1 MIKKLFKWLFI
12 LIFILCLGI
21 VGIYMYAGEI
31 VKFSVEKFLPEVTQ
45 TNVQLNRV
53 DLSLLKGHVGVYGL
67 SIANPQG
74 YGADDAFSLKQIS
87 VSFDPKSVLTDKI
100 IINQILIDGTHVSA
114 EATYQN
120 GKITSNLTQIQQN
133 VESYLN
139 KVNASSNQKA
149 SESKSQAQTGNA
161 EGSAGKQVVIR
172 DLQINNS
179 ELTVGVMKQV
189 VSASL
194 PDIQKKNIGEQGQ
207 EFSWKDAVAYIFNLI
222 SAESVK
228 GTVGAVQKALRQGAL
243 QIVGTAKDTLNAVKE
258 SAKESADNAVKD
270 ITGNA
275 VDAVKGLFGK

>member
-228 GTVGAVQKALRQGAL
+228 GTVGAVQDALRQGAL

>member
-12 LIFILCLGI
+12 LILVLCLAV

-53 DLSLLKGHVGVYGL
+53 ELSLLKGHVGIYGL
-67 SIANPQG
+67 NIANPQG
-74 YGADDAFSLKQIS
+74 YGSDDAFSLKQIS

-139 KVNASSNQKA
+139 KFNASSGQKTA
-149 SESKSQAQTGNA
+149 ESKPQPQTESTTQG
-161 EGSAGKQVVIR
+161 AGKQVVIR

-189 VSASL
+189 VSTAL
-194 PDIQKKNIGEQGQ
+194 PDIRKKNIGEQGQ
-207 EFSWKDAVAYIFNLI
+207 KFSWKDAVAYIFNLI

-228 GTVGAVQKALRQGAL
+228 GTVNAVQEALRQGAL

-258 SAKESADNAVKD
+258 SAKESADNVVKD
-270 ITGNA
+270 VTGNA

>member
-12 LIFILCLGI
+12 LIFILCLGV

-120 GKITSNLTQIQQN
+120 GKITSNLTQIKQN

-149 SESKSQAQTGNA
+149 SESKSQAQTGNT